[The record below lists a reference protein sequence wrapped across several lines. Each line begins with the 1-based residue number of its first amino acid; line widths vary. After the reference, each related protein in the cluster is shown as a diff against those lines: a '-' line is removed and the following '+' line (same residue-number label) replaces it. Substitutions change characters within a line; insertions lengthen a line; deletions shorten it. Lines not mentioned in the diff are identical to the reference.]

1 MLPRRRFHV
10 LLVMGEGG
18 HTKQCLRLA
27 ELMGSADYRYSY
39 ILVAGDQ
46 VSRAKLVCPG
56 AVYRVW
62 RPGTTKSNR
71 LLRALLLP
79 ISALQS
85 AVAVACIRPDVVL
98 STGPG
103 VAVPVCAAARMLG
116 ARIIFV
122 EDFCRVRRLSL
133 TGRLMRS
140 LADLYFVQWEDLRP
154 VVPRAVYAGRV
165 Y

>member
-1 MLPRRRFHV
+1 M
-10 LLVMGEGG
+10 VMGEGG
-18 HTKQCLRLA
+18 HTKQCLRLL
-27 ELMGSADYRYSY
+27 ELMGTADYRYSY
-39 ILVAGDQ
+39 VLVAGDEVTQ
-46 VSRAKLVCPG
+46 AKLSASG

-62 RPGTTKSNR
+62 RPGTIKSNPFLR
-71 LLRALLLP
+71 LLLLP
-79 ISALQS
+79 ISAIQS
-85 AVAVACIRPDVVL
+85 AVVVARLRPDAVL

-103 VAVPVCAAARMLG
+103 VAVPVCAAGKVFG

-122 EDFCRVRRLSL
+122 EDFCRVRGLSL

-154 VVPRAVYAGRV
+154 AVPRAVYAGRV

>member
-1 MLPRRRFHV
+1 
-10 LLVMGEGG
+10 MGEGG
-18 HTKQCLRLA
+18 HTKQCLRLV
-27 ELMGSADYRYSY
+27 ELMGTAAYRYSY
-39 ILVAGDQ
+39 VLVAGDQ
-46 VSRAKLVCPG
+46 VTQAKLSTSG

-71 LLRALLLP
+71 LLRLLLVP
-79 ISALQS
+79 ISAIQS
-85 AVAVACIRPDVVL
+85 AIAVAQVRPDAVL

-103 VAVPVCAAARMLG
+103 VAVPVCAAAKLVG
-116 ARIIFV
+116 ACVIFV

-140 LADLYFVQWEDLRP
+140 LADLYFVQWEDLQP
-154 VVPRAVYAGRV
+154 QVPGAVYAGRV